1 LPCVLAAIA
10 CQKAKFRATFEF
22 VESTGSPTRRAT
34 PQDLAALQTLWEQ
47 AGLPAAGLSEFAGE
61 FQVYEA
67 PDGGFL
73 AAIGLLVEGQ
83 HALLH
88 SEAIVAGADADELRL
103 ALWTRIQIIARNQ
116 GLKWV
121 WTQED
126 AEYWRNSGFE
136 APAGVG
142 SASDLPSFVDQSP
155 GWRRFQLF
163 DPNAARTVIDE
174 QLAIWQATRAQE
186 AEMLQNRIR
195 SLRNL
200 ALLAAS
206 AVILG
211 TVGILLYVVL
221 RRPELVQ
228 KLMHGR

>member
-1 LPCVLAAIA
+1 M
-10 CQKAKFRATFEF
+10 
-22 VESTGSPTRRAT
+22 ESTGSPTRRAT

-67 PDGGFL
+67 PEGGFL

-83 HALLH
+83 HAVLH

-136 APAGVG
+136 APAGV
-142 SASDLPSFVDQSP
+142 
-155 GWRRFQLF
+155 
-163 DPNAARTVIDE
+163 
-174 QLAIWQATRAQE
+174 
-186 AEMLQNRIR
+186 
-195 SLRNL
+195 
-200 ALLAAS
+200 
-206 AVILG
+206 
-211 TVGILLYVVL
+211 
-221 RRPELVQ
+221 
-228 KLMHGR
+228 